1 VITLATE
8 MSAAG
13 RQKDERRAWLVIGA
27 TLAGACLL
35 VALAGSSLLLKSH
48 GDFVLILILLS
59 AFALIDQALKLLPLK
74 EVRLA
79 SGLSLSAIAMV
90 MLFCH

>member
-1 VITLATE
+1 
-8 MSAAG
+8 
-13 RQKDERRAWLVIGA
+13 
-27 TLAGACLL
+27 
-35 VALAGSSLLLKSH
+35 
-48 GDFVLILILLS
+48 LS

-90 MLFCH
+90 MLFYH

>member
-1 VITLATE
+1 MVSD

-13 RQKDERRAWLVIGA
+13 RRKDERRACLVVGA
-27 TLAGACLL
+27 ILAGACLL

-48 GDFVLILILLS
+48 GDFVLILSLLS